1 MEKSALHEAI
11 DGATGKAHYFPNRMH
26 VNWFPVESTALAD
39 GGRRTADGRR
49 ERRVSTGRLAVDMM
63 EREAT
68 SGYPAGQRQ
77 TFEVTWQQYEITQ
90 RVKVKRIRLYRECPD
105 TTSTRSP
112 GYLRTI
118 IKSHLTQD
126 AMVK

>member
-49 ERRVSTGRLAVDMM
+49 ERRVSTGRLAMDMM
-63 EREAT
+63 ER
-68 SGYPAGQRQ
+68 GRQ
-77 TFEVTWQQYEITQ
+77 LPD
-90 RVKVKRIRLYRECPD
+90 IRLERD
-105 TTSTRSP
+105 RLSRSL
-112 GYLRTI
+112 GNSMKLR
-118 IKSHLTQD
+118 KE
-126 AMVK
+126 